1 MLGDRRDLSTHGVTC
16 RSQLRRP
23 LDDQSA
29 RQVCRVRVFG
39 FVVPPYVVSPVTWTH
54 HMVWVVPV
62 IIWLAASPERPGRGR
77 PAAVLTA
84 LLFWCAPVW
93 WIPSGVPELMKTSG
107 TIFILTGAAG
117 TLLWRRVT
125 YRRID
130 QFPEQLPA
138 LVIHSAK

>member
-29 RQVCRVRVFG
+29 RHVCGVRVFG
-39 FVVPPYVVSPVTWTH
+39 YVVPPYVVSPVTWTH
-54 HMVWVVPV
+54 HTVWVVPV
-62 IIWLAASPERPGRGR
+62 IIWLAASPERPGLGR

-93 WIPSGVPELMKTSG
+93 WIPSGVPELHENLWQLLADSSFFG
-107 TIFILTGAAG
+107 WTIFILAGAA
-117 TLLWRRVT
+117 R
-125 YRRID
+125 
-130 QFPEQLPA
+130 
-138 LVIHSAK
+138 